1 MKKLTWYLLVLA
13 TVFCF
18 CGCKTKEDSSSS
30 GKKPKEVVEYT
41 VFYYKSSGAPW
52 ECVYECLIDFEKKTL
67 ETKYAENS
75 KDFNEEK
82 YQKETKTLTDEQI
95 KDLQNALNFAD
106 VKNWKK
112 QYSPDHPVCDG
123 TFWCSYYK
131 TKSGQEGFIRGN
143 NAWPED
149 FENISTA
156 ITTTG
161 SKFIK

>member
-1 MKKLTWYLLVLA
+1 MKKLIYLLSILSA
-13 TVFCF
+13 VFWGA
-18 CGCKTKEDSSSS
+18 GCA
-30 GKKPKEVVEYT
+30 KKVVETDEYT
-41 VFYYKSSGAPW
+41 TFYYKSYGAPFTY
-52 ECVYECLIDFEKKTL
+52 VYECLIDFEKKTL

-112 QYSPDHPVCDG
+112 QYNPDVPVCDG
-123 TFWCSYYK
+123 TFWKGYYK
-131 TKSGQEGFIRGN
+131 LKDGREGFIRGN